1 MAFDFNRN
9 LSELLEQIPEG
20 RLSTY
25 QIIAQALGDRFAERT
40 VKKILEETGWG
51 KGKVIEKMEKGV
63 PFSGFISESPL
74 KKLKDLQLSL
84 SQKVIIRDVLPEP
97 NLVAGV
103 DVAYHEDNAYAA
115 CVIMDSLFNIVDS
128 CCTSLEIP
136 FPYIPSYLAF
146 REGLPIIAVL
156 EKVSKFDAVI
166 VNGHGIAHQRGCGL
180 ATYVGLKVRKPT
192 IGVTRNILVGEVKP
206 QDNQCSPM
214 VYEGKIV
221 GKEIKTLSG
230 GRIYVSVGNMISL
243 CFSCKIVLKLIRN
256 SSLPEPLM
264 KAHNL
269 ARNEKKKH

>member
-1 MAFDFNRN
+1 
-9 LSELLEQIPEG
+9 L
-20 RLSTY
+20 T
-25 QIIAQALGDRFAERT
+25 
-40 VKKILEETGWG
+40 
-51 KGKVIEKMEKGV
+51 
-63 PFSGFISESPL
+63 
-74 KKLKDLQLSL
+74 
-84 SQKVIIRDVLPEP
+84 
-97 NLVAGV
+97 
-103 DVAYHEDNAYAA
+103 
-115 CVIMDSLFNIVDS
+115 
-128 CCTSLEIP
+128 
-136 FPYIPSYLAF
+136 PSYLAF

-243 CFSCKIVLKLIRN
+243 CFS
-256 SSLPEPLM
+256 
-264 KAHNL
+264 
-269 ARNEKKKH
+269 KH